1 MAWSLYFRYGC
12 GLCDEMKLELDDF
25 ISKQK
30 PDRRIEYQLID
41 IDSEEGLRS
50 RFNEDVPL
58 LMNDGAVVLKYFF
71 DEAHLTKVLNI

>member
-71 DEAHLTKVLNI
+71 DEVHLTKVLNI

>member
-1 MAWSLYFRYGC
+1 
-12 GLCDEMKLELDDF
+12 MKLELDDF

>member
-25 ISKQK
+25 IRKQI
-30 PDRRIEYQLID
+30 PDRRFEYQLID

-50 RFNEDVPL
+50 HFNEDVPL
-58 LMNDGAVVLKYFF
+58 LMNDDAVVLKYFF